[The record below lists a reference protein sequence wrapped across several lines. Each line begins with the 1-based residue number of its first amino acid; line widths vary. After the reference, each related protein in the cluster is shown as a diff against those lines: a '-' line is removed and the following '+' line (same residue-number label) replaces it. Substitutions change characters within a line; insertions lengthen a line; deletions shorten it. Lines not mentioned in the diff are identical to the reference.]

1 MIDPSL
7 GYVLG
12 YHRFL
17 TPIPQGKKI
26 YVHFGTGGQP
36 YSVRMYFT
44 NDERTLKELYKASDD
59 VGGVYDGSFTNN
71 ENYKYFVM
79 DFTPQNSLN
88 SMTISDV
95 YVGLDEW
102 DSEANYLPPFKDICV
117 ELATIG
123 TTNIKVLG
131 QANISCK
138 DLTFSNYI
146 ETPNTEAYNQVLF
159 THPQI
164 T

>member
-1 MIDPSL
+1 
-7 GYVLG
+7 
-12 YHRFL
+12 
-17 TPIPQGKKI
+17 
-26 YVHFGTGGQP
+26 
-36 YSVRMYFT
+36 
-44 NDERTLKELYKASDD
+44 
-59 VGGVYDGSFTNN
+59 
-71 ENYKYFVM
+71 
-79 DFTPQNSLN
+79 
-88 SMTISDV
+88 
-95 YVGLDEW
+95 DEW

-164 T
+164 TSIMYHINNEYCEY